1 MSRLVNLSLILA
13 LAPALALGTLAVA
26 LAENVEPAD
35 WRFVL
40 LFTAVGAVASASWR
54 VGAAALGGTITRAHG
69 VPNRLRMVA
78 HSERR
83 APVMDNDTLLHAD
96 WYFRLRLDEEIA
108 RATRYSQPFT
118 LIDISSHSPE
128 ALEAVRALA
137 RDSLREVDFAGDLGQ
152 KVAVCLP
159 NTSRSGAWSVVARL
173 TEVVQGVDIR
183 LSEFPVDGETFSAL
197 VGEGSAARN
206 GIRDFAA

>member
-1 MSRLVNLSLILA
+1 MNRLVNARLLAA
-13 LAPALALGTLAVA
+13 LAPALALGTIAVA
-26 LAENVEPAD
+26 LAENVQPAD

-83 APVMDNDTLLHAD
+83 GPGIDHDTLLHAD
-96 WYFRLRLDEEIA
+96 WYFRLRIDEEIA
-108 RATRYSQPFT
+108 RSNRYGQPFT
-118 LIDISSHSPE
+118 LIDISSHSAD
-128 ALEAVRALA
+128 ALEAVRTLT
-137 RDSLREVDFAGDLGQ
+137 RESLRDVDFAGDLGQ

-159 NTSRSGAWSVVARL
+159 NTSRSGAWTVVARL
-173 TEVVQGVDIR
+173 TEVVKGVDIR
-183 LSEFPVDGETFSAL
+183 LSEFPIDGVTSAAL
-197 VGEGSAARN
+197 LGEGSPV

>member
-1 MSRLVNLSLILA
+1 MMTRLVNIRLLLA
-13 LAPALALGTLAVA
+13 LAPALILGTIAVA

-83 APVMDNDTLLHAD
+83 GPVMDSDTLLHAD

-108 RATRYSQPFT
+108 RATRYGQPFT
-118 LIDISSHSPE
+118 VIDISSHSAE
-128 ALEAVRALA
+128 ALEAVRLLA
-137 RDSLREVDFAGDLGQ
+137 RDSLREVDFAGDLGR

-173 TEVVQGVDIR
+173 TQVVQGVDIT
-183 LSEFPVDGETFSAL
+183 LSEFPADGATFAAL
-197 VGEGSAARN
+197 IGEGSRS